1 MDLNST
7 LFFLFRL
14 VYDSYIILLGA
25 VHIAF
30 FRLFTLIMPRKPGT
44 LCILLGF
51 ITKPEARMD
60 FVIIGSFC

>member
-7 LFFLFRL
+7 RFLPLSSCLRQLYHL
-14 VYDSYIILLGA
+14 VGPYIL
-25 VHIAF
+25 HF